1 MNGTPFSAKAFNAD
15 KVLIGPV
22 ARGSVGQPTH
32 FTGNSIRILN
42 KHIDEYNGDLL
53 DAIFL
58 LTVDASQAGEGNL
71 EITISARGQN
81 IPTQVTPQ
89 GNARFSVSFLP
100 FEACEHVINIAFNKK
115 TVPGCPIVTRVGG
128 DSHVT
133 VSGQA
138 LSSAGL
144 GEQSYLT
151 VSNVAGS
158 LEDLEVNVEGKYCM
172 CFIIYIRFIALVLL
186 CVCSFHARTHFAR
199 SKTNLLSNY
208 VKLTIFYRK
217 FIFLKKRRAV
227 NIYKCT

>member
-1 MNGTPFSAKAFNAD
+1 MS
-15 KVLIGPV
+15 
-22 ARGSVGQPTH
+22 
-32 FTGNSIRILN
+32 
-42 KHIDEYNGDLL
+42 
-53 DAIFL
+53 
-58 LTVDASQAGEGNL
+58 TVDASQAGEGNL

-89 GNARFSVSFLP
+89 GNARFSVSFVP

-144 GEQSYLT
+144 GRQSYLT

-158 LEDLEVNVEGKYCM
+158 LEDLEVNVEGNYRCM
-172 CFIIYIRFIALVLL
+172 KFVL
-186 CVCSFHARTHFAR
+186 
-199 SKTNLLSNY
+199 
-208 VKLTIFYRK
+208 
-217 FIFLKKRRAV
+217 
-227 NIYKCT
+227 

>member
-1 MNGTPFSAKAFNAD
+1 M
-15 KVLIGPV
+15 
-22 ARGSVGQPTH
+22 
-32 FTGNSIRILN
+32 
-42 KHIDEYNGDLL
+42 
-53 DAIFL
+53 
-58 LTVDASQAGEGNL
+58 

-89 GNARFSVSFLP
+89 GNARFSVSFVP

-144 GEQSYLT
+144 GRQSYLT

-158 LEDLEVNVEGKYCM
+158 LEDLEVNVEGEISLHSRDISHGLLLRSNL
-172 CFIIYIRFIALVLL
+172 FIISDGTYFV
-186 CVCSFHARTHFAR
+186 
-199 SKTNLLSNY
+199 
-208 VKLTIFYRK
+208 
-217 FIFLKKRRAV
+217 
-227 NIYKCT
+227 

>member
-1 MNGTPFSAKAFNAD
+1 M
-15 KVLIGPV
+15 
-22 ARGSVGQPTH
+22 
-32 FTGNSIRILN
+32 
-42 KHIDEYNGDLL
+42 YNHL
-53 DAIFL
+53 FL
-58 LTVDASQAGEGNL
+58 PVDASQAGEGNL

-89 GNARFSVSFLP
+89 GNARFSVSFIP

-144 GEQSYLT
+144 GRQSYLT

-158 LEDLEVNVEGKYCM
+158 LEDLEVNVEGKYM
-172 CFIIYIRFIALVLL
+172 LHETFRNLHELL
-186 CVCSFHARTHFAR
+186 T
-199 SKTNLLSNY
+199 
-208 VKLTIFYRK
+208 RK
-217 FIFLKKRRAV
+217 CDLFV
-227 NIYKCT
+227 

>member
-1 MNGTPFSAKAFNAD
+1 M
-15 KVLIGPV
+15 
-22 ARGSVGQPTH
+22 
-32 FTGNSIRILN
+32 
-42 KHIDEYNGDLL
+42 
-53 DAIFL
+53 
-58 LTVDASQAGEGNL
+58 

-89 GNARFSVSFLP
+89 GNARFSVSFVP

-144 GEQSYLT
+144 GRQSYLT

-158 LEDLEVNVEGKYCM
+158 LEDLEVNVEGNYRCM
-172 CFIIYIRFIALVLL
+172 KFVPHY
-186 CVCSFHARTHFAR
+186 ARVT
-199 SKTNLLSNY
+199 K
-208 VKLTIFYRK
+208 
-217 FIFLKKRRAV
+217 
-227 NIYKCT
+227 

>member
-1 MNGTPFSAKAFNAD
+1 MNISNASCWTWEFNW
-15 KVLIGPV
+15 
-22 ARGSVGQPTH
+22 
-32 FTGNSIRILN
+32 
-42 KHIDEYNGDLL
+42 YN
-53 DAIFL
+53 ISS
-58 LTVDASQAGEGNL
+58 TVDASQAGEGNL

-89 GNARFSVSFLP
+89 GNARFSVSFVP

-144 GEQSYLT
+144 GRQSYLT

-158 LEDLEVNVEGKYCM
+158 LEDLEVNVEGNYRAAWDSFRNTHESQINFLSSARM
-172 CFIIYIRFIALVLL
+172 FALSERL
-186 CVCSFHARTHFAR
+186 
-199 SKTNLLSNY
+199 
-208 VKLTIFYRK
+208 
-217 FIFLKKRRAV
+217 
-227 NIYKCT
+227 